1 MKKKNKHEL
10 DQEKNKGKTSRN
22 DLLIRPVLHNTAPV
36 TRKATLHYKSL
47 FHKEL
52 KEAERT
58 QKSIKVQRR
67 APFPLRGSFLSKHWL
82 TNAGTVRL
90 PGRGHFLLSL
100 ELVCW
105 ENDFPISVCRERFYR
120 KSRVFFHSGN
130 NLIHPSTYGS
140 RGRLPVAA
148 SASKKLS
155 GWTKDQTSPLPP
167 RENTAPPIPTAP
179 LRHQADTGKKHS
191 AQLIGSTK

>member
-67 APFPLRGSFLSKHWL
+67 APFPLRGLFLSKHWL

-105 ENDFPISVCRERFYR
+105 ENDFPILVCRERFYR

-130 NLIHPSTYGS
+130 NLIHPSTYSS
-140 RGRLPVAA
+140 RGRCLLLRQLPRSSPGGPRIKHCPFLQGRTQHAQGTRQTQERSTV
-148 SASKKLS
+148 LS
-155 GWTKDQTSPLPP
+155 S
-167 RENTAPPIPTAP
+167 
-179 LRHQADTGKKHS
+179 
-191 AQLIGSTK
+191 